1 MLILHGE
8 KDLRV
13 PANQG
18 IEFFRGLCRKSKYP
32 GRAQLI
38 LYPREPHEYV
48 ALLYYIKKPD

>member
-18 IEFFRGLCRKSKYP
+18 IEFFRGLRRKSKYP